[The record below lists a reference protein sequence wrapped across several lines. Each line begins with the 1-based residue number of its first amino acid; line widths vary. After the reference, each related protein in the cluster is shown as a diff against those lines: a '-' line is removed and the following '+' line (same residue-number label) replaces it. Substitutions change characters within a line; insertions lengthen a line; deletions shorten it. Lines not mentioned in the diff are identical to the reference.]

1 MKIKTA
7 GCLLS
12 ASAKGKACIGEE
24 ENRRSLF
31 FFLSLRARSRALA
44 SLARSPVNE
53 KKNKT
58 TSVYRLCSTLRFSFD
73 VSVAEQCSDLF
84 GICNL
89 F

>member
-7 GCLLS
+7 GDLLS
-12 ASAKGKACIGEE
+12 ASARGKACIGEE

-31 FFLSLRARSRALA
+31 FFLSLRALA

-58 TSVYRLCSTLRFSFD
+58 TSVYRLCSTLRFSFH

-84 GICNL
+84 GICN
-89 F
+89 FF

>member
-7 GCLLS
+7 GDLLP
-12 ASAKGKACIGEE
+12 ASARGVHWER

-58 TSVYRLCSTLRFSFD
+58 TSVYRLCSTLRFSFHF
-73 VSVAEQCSDLF
+73 SVAEQFSVLF